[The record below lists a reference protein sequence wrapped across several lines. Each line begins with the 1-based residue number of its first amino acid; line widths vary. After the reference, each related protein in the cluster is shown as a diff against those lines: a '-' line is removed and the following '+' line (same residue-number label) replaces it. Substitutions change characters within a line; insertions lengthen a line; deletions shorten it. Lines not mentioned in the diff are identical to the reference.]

1 MIRVKP
7 LRIADSGMI
16 ITETSARKKG
26 RRSPMERPWLRFYE
40 DGVPPNIEYPR
51 IPLYQVLDDTARE
64 FPSLDAVIFQGR
76 GIKYR
81 ELAGWTRDLASGLHQ
96 IGVKRGQRVAIMLPN
111 CPQYIVAYYAIL
123 KLGGVVVNVNP
134 MYVERELEFQLNDA
148 GAQTIL
154 AARDLLPRLEAV
166 KGKTPLK
173 TVILTDPDE
182 HVGKEGSMGQRKS
195 AGTEAL
201 EYADLLKKGKSQGPP
216 ILSIDPDEVAL
227 LQYTGG
233 TTGFSKG
240 AMLTH
245 YNLVSDVVQCV
256 SWNVG
261 AQKGEER
268 MLAVLPFFH
277 VYGMTVT
284 MNEAIYLAATIIL
297 LPRFQVDDCLEAI
310 NKYQPTRFPGVPT
323 MYIGIINHP
332 RVKEYNISSIKV
344 CSSGSAPLPVEALRR
359 FEELTGGKIS
369 EGYGLTEASPV
380 THANPFSGKRKV
392 GSIGLPRPDTDA
404 KVVDLETGEKD
415 LPPGEEG
422 ELCIRGPQVMK
433 GYWNRPEETAKTLRN
448 GWLYTGDIAKMDE
461 EGYFYIVDRKKD
473 MIICGGFNVYPR
485 EVEEAL
491 YLNPKILEAAVLG
504 VPDPYRGETVKAFV
518 VLKPGEKPTA
528 EEIIEFCR
536 QNLARFKVPAQ
547 VEFRKELPKS
557 HVGKVLRKV
566 LREEEEK
573 NRSSHRP
580 S

>member
-1 MIRVKP
+1 M
-7 LRIADSGMI
+7 D
-16 ITETSARKKG
+16 
-26 RRSPMERPWLRFYE
+26 RPWLKFYE
-40 DGVPPNIEYPR
+40 EGVPHHIQYPR
-51 IPLYQVLDDTARE
+51 VPLYQVLDDTARD
-64 FPSLDAVIFQGR
+64 FPNLDAVIFQGKR
-76 GIKYR
+76 IKYG
-81 ELAGWTRDLASGLHQ
+81 ELAGWAQDLASALHQ
-96 IGVKRGQRVAIMLPN
+96 IGIKKGQRVAIMLPN

-123 KLGGVVVNVNP
+123 KLGGVVVNINP
-134 MYVERELEFQLNDA
+134 MYVERELEFQLRDA
-148 GAQTIL
+148 GAQAIVAL
-154 AARDLLPRLEAV
+154 RDLLPRLETV
-166 KGKTPLK
+166 REKTPLK
-173 TVILTDPDE
+173 TVILTDLDE
-182 HVGKEGSMGQRKS
+182 HVRAAREKVS
-195 AGTEAL
+195 AQELRPGFY
-201 EYADLLKKGKSQGPP
+201 EYAELLEEGKTEVPP
-216 ILSIDPDEVAL
+216 VVSVDPDEVAL

-245 YNLVSDVVQCV
+245 FNLVSNVVQCV

-261 AQKGEER
+261 AQRGEER
-268 MLAVLPFFH
+268 MLAVLPLFH

-310 NKYQPTRFPGVPT
+310 NQYRPTRFPGVPT

-344 CSSGSAPLPVEALRR
+344 CSSGSAPLPVEALKK

-404 KVVDLETGEKD
+404 KVVDLETGEQD

-433 GYWNRPEETAKTLRN
+433 GYWNRPEETARSLRN
-448 GWLYTGDIAKMDE
+448 SWLYTGDIARMDE

-491 YLNPKILEAAVLG
+491 YLHPKILEAAVLG
-504 VPDPYRGETVKAFV
+504 VPEPYRGETVKAFV
-518 VLKPGEKPTA
+518 VLKPGQKATG

-536 QNLARFKVPAQ
+536 QNLARFKVPTQ

-557 HVGKVLRKV
+557 HVGKILRKA

-573 NRSSHRP
+573 KKSSHRL

>member
-1 MIRVKP
+1 
-7 LRIADSGMI
+7 
-16 ITETSARKKG
+16 
-26 RRSPMERPWLRFYE
+26 MERPWLKFYE
-40 DGVPPNIEYPR
+40 EGVPPHIDYPR
-51 IPLYQVLDDTARE
+51 IPLYQILDDTAKD
-64 FPSLDAVIFQGR
+64 FPDLDAVIFR
-76 GIKYR
+76 GKRIRYG
-81 ELAGWTRDLASGLHQ
+81 ELAAWTRDLASGLHQ
-96 IGVKRGQRVAIMLPN
+96 IGLKKGDRVAIMLPN
-111 CPQYIVAYYAIL
+111 CPQYIVVYYAIL

-134 MYVERELEFQLNDA
+134 MYVERELEFQLQDA
-148 GAQTIL
+148 GAQTIV

-173 TVILTDPDE
+173 TMILTDLDE
-182 HVGKEGSMGQRKS
+182 HIRKEGS
-195 AGTEAL
+195 AGRRTDATPGIL
-201 EYADLLKKGKSQGPP
+201 EYAELLKRGISQAPP
-216 ILSIDPDEVAL
+216 ILPVDPDDVAL

-245 YNLVSDVVQCV
+245 FNLVSDVVQCV

-261 AQKGEER
+261 AERGKER

-310 NKYQPTRFPGVPT
+310 NAYRPTRFPGVPT

-344 CSSGSAPLPVEALRR
+344 CSSGSAPLPIEALKR

-433 GYWNRPEETAKTLRN
+433 GYWNRPEETARTLRN

-473 MIICGGFNVYPR
+473 MIICGGYNVYPR

-491 YLNPKILEAAVLG
+491 YLNPKILEASVLG
-504 VPDPYRGETVKAFV
+504 VPDPYRGETVKAFI
-518 VLKPGEKPTA
+518 VLKPGEKATA

-536 QNLARFKVPAQ
+536 QNLARFKAPTQ

-566 LREEEEK
+566 LREEEERK
-573 NRSSHRP
+573 SSNRSN
-580 S
+580 

>member
-1 MIRVKP
+1 
-7 LRIADSGMI
+7 
-16 ITETSARKKG
+16 
-26 RRSPMERPWLRFYE
+26 MERPWLKFYE
-40 DGVPPNIEYPR
+40 EGVPHHIDYPR
-51 IPLYQVLDDTARE
+51 IPLYQVLDDTAKD
-64 FPSLDAVIFQGR
+64 FPDLDAVIFQGKR
-76 GIKYR
+76 IKYG
-81 ELAGWTRDLASGLHQ
+81 ELAEWTRDLASGLHQ
-96 IGVKRGQRVAIMLPN
+96 IGIKKGQRVAIMLPN
-111 CPQYIVAYYAIL
+111 CPQYIAAYYAIL

-148 GAQTIL
+148 GAHSIL

-173 TVILTDPDE
+173 TIILTDLDE
-182 HVGKEGSMGQRKS
+182 HVRKEGCEGQR
-195 AGTEAL
+195 TEGRPGIL
-201 EYADLLKKGKSQGPP
+201 EYADLLKKGKSQAPP
-216 ILSIDPDEVAL
+216 KLAVDPDDVAL

-233 TTGFSKG
+233 TTCFSKG

-245 YNLVSDVVQCV
+245 FNLVSDVVQCV

-261 AQKGEER
+261 AERGKER

-284 MNEAIYLAATIIL
+284 MNEAIYLAATILL

-310 NKYQPTRFPGVPT
+310 NAYQPTRFPGVPT

-344 CSSGSAPLPVEALRR
+344 CSSGSAPLPVEALKR

-473 MIICGGFNVYPR
+473 MIICGGYNVYPR

-491 YLNPKILEAAVLG
+491 YLNPKILEASVLG
-504 VPDPYRGETVKAFV
+504 IPDPYRGETVKAFV
-518 VLKPGEKPTA
+518 VLKPGEKAAA

-536 QNLARFKVPAQ
+536 QNLARFKVPTQ

-573 NRSSHRP
+573 KKSSNRP

>member
-1 MIRVKP
+1 MRN
-7 LRIADSGMI
+7 L
-16 ITETSARKKG
+16 KG
-26 RRSPMERPWLRFYE
+26 KDAMHRPWLKFYE
-40 DGVPPNIEYPR
+40 EGVPHHIEYPR
-51 IPLYQVLDDTARE
+51 VPLYQVLDDTARD
-64 FPSLDAVIFQGR
+64 FPNLDAVIFQGR
-76 GIKYR
+76 RIKYG
-81 ELAGWTRDLASGLHQ
+81 ELAGWTQDLASALHQ
-96 IGVKRGQRVAIMLPN
+96 IGIEKGERVAIMLPN

-134 MYVERELEFQLNDA
+134 MYVERELEFQLHDA
-148 GAQTIL
+148 GAQAIL
-154 AARDLLPRLEAV
+154 VLRDLLPRLETVREKIPLKSMILTDLDEHVRTARRKAPAQELNPGV
-166 KGKTPLK
+166 YEYAELLEKGKTQ
-173 TVILTDPDE
+173 V
-182 HVGKEGSMGQRKS
+182 
-195 AGTEAL
+195 
-201 EYADLLKKGKSQGPP
+201 PP
-216 ILSIDPDEVAL
+216 VVSVNPDEVAL

-245 YNLVSDVVQCV
+245 YNLVSDVIQCV

-261 AQKGEER
+261 AERGKER
-268 MLAVLPFFH
+268 MLAVLPLFH

-297 LPRFQVDDCLEAI
+297 LPRFQIDDTLEAI
-310 NKYQPTRFPGVPT
+310 KAYQPTRFPGVPT
-323 MYIGIINHP
+323 MYIAIINHP
-332 RVKEYNISSIKV
+332 RVKEYDISSIKV
-344 CSSGSAPLPVEALRR
+344 CSSGSAPLPVEALKR

-380 THANPFSGKRKV
+380 THANPFSGQRKI

-404 KVVDLETGEKD
+404 KIVDLETGEKD
-415 LPPGEEG
+415 LSPGEEG

-433 GYWNRPEETAKTLRN
+433 GYWNRPEETAKSLRN
-448 GWLYTGDIAKMDE
+448 GWLYTGDIARMDE

-491 YLNPKILEAAVLG
+491 YLHPKILEAAVLG
-504 VPDPYRGETVKAFV
+504 VPEPYRGETVKAFI
-518 VLKPGEKPTA
+518 VLKPGQKATG

-536 QNLARFKVPAQ
+536 KNLARFKVPTQ

-573 NRSSHRP
+573 KKGSHRP